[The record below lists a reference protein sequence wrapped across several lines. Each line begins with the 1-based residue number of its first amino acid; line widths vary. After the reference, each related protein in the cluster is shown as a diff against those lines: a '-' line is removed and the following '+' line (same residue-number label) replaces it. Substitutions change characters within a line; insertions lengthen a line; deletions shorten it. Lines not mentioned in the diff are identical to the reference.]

1 MGRYSL
7 TKRRKDVEAEVIG
20 KLRLDL
26 RESIG
31 LERFNI
37 APTQEVL
44 SVVQDRHGRRTE
56 LLRWGLQPHWARGGG
71 APYTMINARAETLT
85 DKPAYRPLIAAGWH
99 RGLVLADGFYEWL
112 KPEDPAGPSL
122 PVRFALA
129 GGESFCFA
137 ALWTR
142 GSCTIVTTRA
152 NELVAPAHDRMPVV
166 LAEPRAW
173 EAWLDPALGAADVA
187 PLLTP
192 LPAELMSAA
201 AANPALGNWEFE
213 GPDCLAAPA

>member
-1 MGRYSL
+1 
-7 TKRRKDVEAEVIG
+7 
-20 KLRLDL
+20 
-26 RESIG
+26 
-31 LERFNI
+31 
-37 APTQEVL
+37 
-44 SVVQDRHGRRTE
+44 
-56 LLRWGLQPHWARGGG
+56 
-71 APYTMINARAETLT
+71 MINARAETLT

-166 LAEPRAW
+166 LAEPSAW

-187 PLLTP
+187 PLLAP

>member
-1 MGRYSL
+1 M
-7 TKRRKDVEAEVIG
+7 IG

-56 LLRWGLQPHWARGGG
+56 LLRWGLQPHWAREG
-71 APYTMINARAETLT
+71 AGYTMINARAETLAAR
-85 DKPAYRPLIAAGWH
+85 PAYRELVTAGHH

-112 KPEDPAGPSL
+112 KPEDPAGPGL

-137 ALWTR
+137 ALWTH

-152 NELVAPAHDRMPVV
+152 NELVAPAHDRMPVL
-166 LAEPRAW
+166 LAEPSAW

-187 PLLTP
+187 PLLAP